1 MIIGE
6 MEQSSSYG
14 RQTIGTAIAIVL
26 AIIFVFEIP
35 QPWIG
40 AIGRKVAV
48 KERKRKEKEL
58 PDEEE

>member
-1 MIIGE
+1 MK
-6 MEQSSSYG
+6 
-14 RQTIGTAIAIVL
+14 TIYTLAIAIVL